1 MSGKFWAVIGV
12 IVAVFVGF
20 LVFGGGDKNTD
31 TGGAS
36 TVGATN
42 HVKGKTDSTVK
53 FVEYGDFQCPTCG
66 AYYPLIKQVFEK
78 YQDKIS
84 FQFRNLPLTQI
95 HNNAFAASRAAE
107 AASAQDKFW
116 EMHDLLYE
124 NQQAWS
130 SAKAPTD
137 IFKSYAKQLG
147 LDETRYQTDFA
158 SSDVNKAINS
168 DIAAFKATKNDLA
181 TPSFFLNG
189 KKLELKQLVDEN
201 SQPQVEKFYAL
212 IDEALKNETPA
223 STPKTTN

>member
-20 LVFGGGDKNTD
+20 LVFGGDKNKD
-31 TGGAS
+31 TSGTS
-36 TVGATN
+36 TTSATN

-107 AASAQDKFW
+107 AASAQGKFW

-130 SAKAPTD
+130 SAKTPTD
-137 IFKSYAKQLG
+137 IFKSFAKQLG
-147 LDETRYQTDFA
+147 LNETQYETDFA

-189 KKLELKQLVDEN
+189 KKIELKQVVDEN

-212 IDEALKNETPA
+212 IDEALKSETST
-223 STPKTTN
+223 STPKATN